1 MHYPTRL
8 NLFFFVFLL
17 TTIIS
22 VHALAQTA
30 APDSTVQPDRPRSK
44 PLFGLKFG
52 GMMGGTVDIENVD
65 TLSSFE
71 FTRELDSGPSLGLS
85 FEFSSPVWTT
95 AGISLDFHHIAPKG
109 SDDSK
114 WMIDIGVVIKSSM
127 REPGQRF
134 ALRPLIGIS
143 YGYIPALEGVTESAS
158 FMVAKL
164 GGEMVYFPS
173 SARFG
178 LSIEACLIASP
189 FGRSFSADGDDRYD
203 IAARPRP
210 LLRAGIVFR

>member
-1 MHYPTRL
+1 MHYPTRRAL
-8 NLFFFVFLL
+8 LLFLFLL
-17 TTIIS
+17 IS
-22 VHALAQTA
+22 IGATPAFAQTA
-30 APDSTVQPDRPRSK
+30 APDSTVHPDRPRSK

-52 GMMGGTVDIENVD
+52 GMMGGKVDIENVD
-65 TLSSFE
+65 TLTSYE
-71 FTRELDSGPSLGLS
+71 FTRELDAGPSVGLS

-95 AGISLDFHHIAPKG
+95 AGISLDFHKIAPKG

-127 REPGQRF
+127 RKPGQRF

-143 YGYIPALEGVTESAS
+143 YGYIPALKGVTESAS

-164 GGEMVYFPS
+164 GGEAVYFPG

-178 LSIEACLIASP
+178 LSLEACFVASP

-210 LLRAGIVFR
+210 LIRAGIVFR

>member
-8 NLFFFVFLL
+8 KLLFLVFLL
-17 TTIIS
+17 TTILS
-22 VHALAQTA
+22 AHAVAQTA
-30 APDSTVQPDRPRSK
+30 APDSTAQPPKPRSK
-44 PLFGLKFG
+44 PLLGLKFG
-52 GMMGGTVDIENVD
+52 GMMGGKVDIENVD
-65 TLSSFE
+65 TLSSYE
-71 FTRELDSGPSLGLS
+71 FTRELDSGPSVGLS

-95 AGISLDFHHIAPKG
+95 AGISLDFHKIAPKG
-109 SDDSK
+109 SDESK

-127 REPGQRF
+127 RKPDQRF

-164 GGEMVYFPS
+164 GGEAVYFPGA
-173 SARFG
+173 ARFG
-178 LSIEACLIASP
+178 FSLEACFVASP